1 MIKYIIFFSCFTFV
15 NAQNL
20 LLGTIYGDNLD
31 NPLPGAN
38 VYWLDNNIGTVTDI
52 EGRFSI
58 QIQDTSNKL
67 IISYVGYISDTLTI
81 REIEKVI
88 HVLEAKDSEDL
99 DEVIVSQRKKSS
111 QLSFLAI
118 QNV

>member
-1 MIKYIIFFSCFTFV
+1 MIKYIIFFSCFTIV

-31 NPLPGAN
+31 NPLLEQMSIG
-38 VYWLDNNIGTVTDI
+38 DNNIGTVTDI

-88 HVLEAKDSEDL
+88 HVLEGKDSEDL
-99 DEVIVSQRKKSS
+99 DEVIVSQRKNQVSCRFSLHKMY
-111 QLSFLAI
+111 
-118 QNV
+118 